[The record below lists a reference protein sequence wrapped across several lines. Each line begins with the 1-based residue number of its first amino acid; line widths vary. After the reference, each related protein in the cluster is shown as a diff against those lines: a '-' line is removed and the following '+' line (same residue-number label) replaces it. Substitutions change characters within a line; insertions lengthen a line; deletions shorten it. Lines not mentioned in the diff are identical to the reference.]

1 VAHRG
6 TIEFE
11 TSRGSV
17 ALRFREAQ
25 AFQER
30 LSQAP
35 GGRPIERQIQLA
47 IDDNTTVV
55 IADNQTAAAV
65 SVLTTWFDE
74 LGDVSREMGELLVML
89 AAETQPGDS

>member
-1 VAHRG
+1 VARRG

-17 ALRFREAQ
+17 ALRFSDAK

-35 GGRPIERQIQLA
+35 GGGPLERQIQRA

-55 IADNQTAAAV
+55 IADHHTAAAV

-74 LGDVSREMGELLVML
+74 LGEVSREMGELLVML
-89 AAETQPGDS
+89 QGAS

>member
-17 ALRFREAQ
+17 TLRFREAK

-30 LSQAP
+30 LSRAP
-35 GGRPIERQIQLA
+35 GGRPLERQIELA
-47 IDDNTTVV
+47 IEDNTTVI
-55 IADNQTAAAV
+55 IADHQAAAAV

-74 LGDVSREMGELLVML
+74 LGEISREMGELLVML
-89 AAETQPGDS
+89 QGVS

>member
-1 VAHRG
+1 MARRG

-17 ALRFREAQ
+17 ALRFREAK

-35 GGRPIERQIQLA
+35 GGRPLERQIQLA

-55 IADNQTAAAV
+55 IADHQAAAAV

-74 LGDVSREMGELLVML
+74 LGEISREMGELLVML
-89 AAETQPGDS
+89 QEAS

>member
-1 VAHRG
+1 MVGRG

-17 ALRFREAQ
+17 ALGYAETK

-35 GGRPIERQIQLA
+35 GGRPLERQIQQA
-47 IDDNTTVV
+47 IDDRTSVV
-55 IADNQTAAAV
+55 ISDDQTAAAV
-65 SVLTTWFDE
+65 SVLATWFE
-74 LGDVSREMGELLVML
+74 QLGEVSRELGELLVML
-89 AAETQPGDS
+89 QEAS

>member
-17 ALRFREAQ
+17 ALRFREAK

-35 GGRPIERQIQLA
+35 GGCPLERQIQLA

-55 IADNQTAAAV
+55 IADHQTAAAV
-65 SVLTTWFDE
+65 SVAAFPE
-74 LGDVSREMGELLVML
+74 YFRGLVPL
-89 AAETQPGDS
+89 ERSEPEQVA